1 MKKLFIPLC
10 LILLLTACSCKHEWT
25 PATCTEPQT
34 CEKCGMVEGEALG
47 HSWTEATCTEPET
60 CQLCGETKGE
70 ALGHRSGAELRDEIL
85 YSKTFLDVMANEDED
100 YFKQAVLAMQSVANL
115 YPEPTCTT
123 DGTCAV
129 CQAVRPALG
138 HAFIG
143 RLCLRCGLD
152 AE

>member
-70 ALGHRSGAELRDEIL
+70 ALGHISGPELFRQVFLTPYMAEIMTSNGIDQTPLGSIL
-85 YSKTFLDVMANEDED
+85 ADAAER
-100 YFKQAVLAMQSVANL
+100 A
-115 YPEPTCTT
+115 PEPTCTT
-123 DGTCAV
+123 PGRCDRCGEEI
-129 CQAVRPALG
+129 PALG

-143 RLCLRCGLD
+143 RQCNRCGVD
-152 AE
+152 TE